1 MIYTVL
7 QSVIITL
14 VVAFSL
20 WQMARKLM
28 PKSVHALQVKGSRLL
43 NRDSLPAAVQAV
55 GKSLQPA
62 TAPISGCGSGC
73 DSCKACGS
81 FKKV

>member
-7 QSVIITL
+7 QTVIIT
-14 VVAFSL
+14 VIVAFSV
-20 WQMARKLM
+20 WQMTRKLM
-28 PKSVHALQVKGSRLL
+28 PKSVHALQVKGSQLL

-55 GKSLQPA
+55 GKSLQPS
-62 TAPISGCGSGC
+62 TAPASGCGSGC